1 MQGLK
6 FFGLKSYITGSIDE
20 LKRVVWPTRK
30 QALVLT
36 GIVLAFSVVL
46 ALYLTGLDL
55 IFRTALEKLLSR

>member
-1 MQGLK
+1 MQGLIR
-6 FFGLKSYITGSIDE
+6 YITGSIDE

-36 GIVLAFSVVL
+36 GIVLGFSVVM

-55 IFRTALEKLLSR
+55 IFRTALEKLLSL

>member
-1 MQGLK
+1 MQGLIR
-6 FFGLKSYITGSIDE
+6 YITGSIDE

-36 GIVLAFSVVL
+36 GIVLGFSVVM

-55 IFRTALEKLLSR
+55 IFRTALEKLISL